1 MAERITSSARLR
13 RILAIVPWV
22 AEGDGPTIEEIS
34 ARFDIS
40 RSDLL
45 ADLWVVFMVGLPPY
59 TPDTLIDVVFEDDR
73 VWITLGDYFRRPLR
87 LTASEG
93 LALLAAGDAGADAS
107 GGDGPLA
114 RALSKLAAALGVNL
128 GDEGELD
135 VSLGSTHP
143 ETLRLFNDAI
153 ARNRV
158 VEIEYYTFGR
168 DEVSRRQVEPAR
180 VTAKDGA
187 WYLVAWC
194 RQAAD
199 ERVFR
204 LDRITSAE
212 VLDERFEPHGDM
224 TSEVGYVAAADDL
237 RVALRLDP
245 SARWVPEYYPVLNC
259 KPARDGGVTVT
270 MAVSELPWLVRL
282 LLRLG
287 PAATVVS
294 VEGGGGETVATVR
307 SAVLGAAEEIAARY
321 RQ

>member
-1 MAERITSSARLR
+1 MRDGETADSS
-13 RILAIVPWV
+13 W
-22 AEGDGPTIEEIS
+22 E
-34 ARFDIS
+34 
-40 RSDLL
+40 
-45 ADLWVVFMVGLPPY
+45 
-59 TPDTLIDVVFEDDR
+59 
-73 VWITLGDYFRRPLR
+73 
-87 LTASEG
+87 
-93 LALLAAGDAGADAS
+93 
-107 GGDGPLA
+107 
-114 RALSKLAAALGVNL
+114 NL

-135 VSLGSTHP
+135 VSLGSTRP
-143 ETLRLFNDAI
+143 ETLRLLNDAI

-212 VLDERFEPHGDM
+212 VLDEGFEPHGDM
-224 TSEVGYVAAADDL
+224 TSEVGYVAAPDDL
-237 RVALRLDP
+237 RVVLRLDP
-245 SARWVPEYYPVLNC
+245 SARWVAEYYPVLKC
-259 KPARDGGVTVT
+259 KPARDGGATVT

-294 VEGGGGETVATVR
+294 VTGGEGESVATVR